1 MMELRGT
8 GRNRPGFKAAQHSL
22 TRHKNVPGEPR
33 NPRLVWVGR
42 DLKEHFIP
50 TPCHGRDT
58 SHCPRLLPLPGIQ
71 GSPSCSGK
79 AEQQHQGGS
88 AEPTLLG
95 KRVPKE
101 TAPASTAKSGGGRIR
116 NVQRHFGISYTIP
129 TGGFAAIPYS
139 PELHLWALLTGRS
152 SHGITPWMQLEGAQG
167 GHPMGSPHGC
177 SWKGPKEVIPWDHPM
192 DAAGRDPRRSSHGI
206 TPCMQLEGTQGGH
219 PMGSPHGCSW
229 KGPKEVIPWDHPM
242 DAAGRDPRRSSH
254 GITPC
259 MQLEGTQGGHSMGS
273 PHGCSWKGHKEVI
286 PWDHPMDAA
295 GRDPRS
301 PRCPPRAAE
310 LGRNS
315 LYTTLGSPRLEKP
328 SKVTKSKLGPTPPWH
343 PAPSTECHIQP
354 TNTNLGN

>member
-206 TPCMQLEGTQGGH
+206 TPWMQLEGTQGAPDAH
-219 PMGSPHGCSW
+219 PGLQSW
-229 KGPKEVIPWDHPM
+229 AGTPFTQPWDH
-242 DAAGRDPRRSSH
+242 
-254 GITPC
+254 
-259 MQLEGTQGGHSMGS
+259 QGWKS
-273 PHGCSWKGHKEVI
+273 P
-286 PWDHPMDAA
+286 
-295 GRDPRS
+295 PRS
-301 PRCPPRAAE
+301 PSPSWARPPLGTQPRALSAT
-310 LGRNS
+310 S
-315 LYTTLGSPRLEKP
+315 SPQTQTWEIDLLTQLWLHLFCFSRSFLQ
-328 SKVTKSKLGPTPPWH
+328 PPALTGTCVGH
-343 PAPSTECHIQP
+343 VGMEEGHIPGIQHF
-354 TNTNLGN
+354 

>member
-152 SHGITPWMQLEGAQG
+152 SHGITPWMQLEG
-167 GHPMGSPHGC
+167 
-177 SWKGPKEVIPWDHPM
+177 
-192 DAAGRDPRRSSHGI
+192 
-206 TPCMQLEGTQGGH
+206 TQGGH

-242 DAAGRDPRRSSH
+242 DAAGRGTRRSSH
-254 GITPC
+254 GITPW
-259 MQLEGTQGGHSMGS
+259 MQLEGTQGAPDAHPGLQ
-273 PHGCSWKGHKEVI
+273 SWAGTPFTQ
-286 PWDHPMDAA
+286 PWDHQGWKSP
-295 GRDPRS
+295 PRS
-301 PRCPPRAAE
+301 PSPSWARPPLGTQPRALSAT
-310 LGRNS
+310 S
-315 LYTTLGSPRLEKP
+315 SPQTQTWEIDLLTQLWLHLFCFSRSFLQ
-328 SKVTKSKLGPTPPWH
+328 PPALTGTCVGH
-343 PAPSTECHIQP
+343 VGMEEGHIPGIQHF
-354 TNTNLGN
+354 

>member
-152 SHGITPWMQLEGAQG
+152 SHGITPWMQLEG
-167 GHPMGSPHGC
+167 
-177 SWKGPKEVIPWDHPM
+177 
-192 DAAGRDPRRSSHGI
+192 
-206 TPCMQLEGTQGGH
+206 TQGGH

-259 MQLEGTQGGHSMGS
+259 MQLEGTQGAPDAHPGLQ
-273 PHGCSWKGHKEVI
+273 SWAGTPFTQ
-286 PWDHPMDAA
+286 PWDHQGWKSP
-295 GRDPRS
+295 PRS
-301 PRCPPRAAE
+301 PSPSWARPPLGTQPRALSAT
-310 LGRNS
+310 S
-315 LYTTLGSPRLEKP
+315 SPQTQTWEIDLLTQLWLHLFCFSRSFLQ
-328 SKVTKSKLGPTPPWH
+328 PPALTGTCVGH
-343 PAPSTECHIQP
+343 VGMEEGHIPGIQHF
-354 TNTNLGN
+354 

>member
-152 SHGITPWMQLEGAQG
+152 SHGITPWMQLEG
-167 GHPMGSPHGC
+167 
-177 SWKGPKEVIPWDHPM
+177 
-192 DAAGRDPRRSSHGI
+192 
-206 TPCMQLEGTQGGH
+206 TQGGH

-254 GITPC
+254 GITPW
-259 MQLEGTQGGHSMGS
+259 MQLEGTQGAPDAHPGLQ
-273 PHGCSWKGHKEVI
+273 SWAGTPFTQ
-286 PWDHPMDAA
+286 PWDHQGWKSP
-295 GRDPRS
+295 PRS
-301 PRCPPRAAE
+301 PSPSWARPPLGTQPRALSAT
-310 LGRNS
+310 S
-315 LYTTLGSPRLEKP
+315 SPQTQTWEIDLLTQLWLHLFCFSRSFLQ
-328 SKVTKSKLGPTPPWH
+328 PPALTGTCVGH
-343 PAPSTECHIQP
+343 VGMEEGHIPGIQHF
-354 TNTNLGN
+354 

>member
-167 GHPMGSPHGC
+167 GHPMGSPHAC

-206 TPCMQLEGTQGGH
+206 TPCMQLEGTQGAPDAH
-219 PMGSPHGCSW
+219 PGLQSW
-229 KGPKEVIPWDHPM
+229 AGTPFTQPWDH
-242 DAAGRDPRRSSH
+242 
-254 GITPC
+254 
-259 MQLEGTQGGHSMGS
+259 QGWKS
-273 PHGCSWKGHKEVI
+273 P
-286 PWDHPMDAA
+286 
-295 GRDPRS
+295 PRS
-301 PRCPPRAAE
+301 PSPSWARPPLGTQPRALSAT
-310 LGRNS
+310 S
-315 LYTTLGSPRLEKP
+315 SPQTQTWEIDLLTQLWLHLFCFSRSFLQ
-328 SKVTKSKLGPTPPWH
+328 PPALTGTCVGH
-343 PAPSTECHIQP
+343 VGMEEGHIPGIQHF
-354 TNTNLGN
+354 

>member
-206 TPCMQLEGTQGGH
+206 TPCMQLEGTQGAPDAH
-219 PMGSPHGCSW
+219 PGLQSW
-229 KGPKEVIPWDHPM
+229 AGTPFTQPWDH
-242 DAAGRDPRRSSH
+242 
-254 GITPC
+254 
-259 MQLEGTQGGHSMGS
+259 QGWKS
-273 PHGCSWKGHKEVI
+273 P
-286 PWDHPMDAA
+286 
-295 GRDPRS
+295 PRS
-301 PRCPPRAAE
+301 PSPSWARPPLGTQPRALSAT
-310 LGRNS
+310 S
-315 LYTTLGSPRLEKP
+315 SPQTQTWEIDLLTQLWLHLFCFSRSFLQ
-328 SKVTKSKLGPTPPWH
+328 PPALTGTCVGH
-343 PAPSTECHIQP
+343 VGMEEGHIPGIQHF
-354 TNTNLGN
+354 